1 MVKKDTLIDKVTS
14 DKEGAAAFHSDI
26 PINFR
31 YYLKEIQAPESYYM
45 SSDRYDFLFE
55 YENDKTYT
63 YEFSHTFSNK
73 EVRGEIHVFKID
85 KDAEEY
91 ISQGNA
97 DLDGA
102 VYGLYAAEDI
112 KHPNGKSEDVHKKD
126 DLVAQ
131 GVIKDGKV
139 DFTNLYLGNYYV
151 KEISPGEGYLLD
163 ETAYPVE
170 VGYEGQDVAIV
181 HRNVTVKETVK
192 NRHLN

>member
-1 MVKKDTLIDKVTS
+1 VELVQEETTYINDRPKVKVQAVKKSENDKVTLEGTVFGLYAGEDIINAEGKVVVKKDTLIDKVTS

-112 KHPNGKSEDVHKKD
+112 KHPNGKSEDV
-126 DLVAQ
+126 
-131 GVIKDGKV
+131 
-139 DFTNLYLGNYYV
+139 
-151 KEISPGEGYLLD
+151 
-163 ETAYPVE
+163 
-170 VGYEGQDVAIV
+170 
-181 HRNVTVKETVK
+181 
-192 NRHLN
+192 